1 MSISINEDNLKT
13 CLITLVRHDIES
25 ACKRLSLAGALIQSF
40 LADSLDA
47 HGLSSTPGRK
57 TVQVKLNFASNPFT
71 SSS

>member
-1 MSISINEDNLKT
+1 M
-13 CLITLVRHDIES
+13 LIRFSNDVES

-57 TVQVKLNFASNPFT
+57 TVQVSWT
-71 SSS
+71 VSDMSGSS